1 MKKKDIV
8 LFDRSNK
15 IIEFNGAVI
24 IDLGPVAGEAKAR
37 LYSKSEDDT
46 LGYDTV
52 FSIRSAGK
60 PFDFG
65 FLSLS
70 PEGLVTAAI
79 ENRLEIEGMLVN
91 QGLEDAYK
99 HIRSKGHSRLG
110 VPVCRQS

>member
-1 MKKKDIV
+1 MKKRDTV

-52 FSIRSAGK
+52 FSILNTEK

-70 PEGLVTAAI
+70 AEGFVTTAI
-79 ENRLEIEGMLVN
+79 ENRLEIEGMLISE
-91 QGLEDAYK
+91 GLEDAYK
-99 HIRSKGHSRLG
+99 HIRSRGRKRLG
-110 VPVCRQS
+110 IPVCRRS

>member
-1 MKKKDIV
+1 MKKRDTV

-15 IIEFNGAVI
+15 IIEFNGAAI

-37 LYSKSEDDT
+37 FYSKSEDDT

-52 FSIRSAGK
+52 FSIRSTGK

-70 PEGLVTAAI
+70 SEGFVTAAI

-91 QGLEDAYK
+91 QGLEDAYQ
-99 HIRSKGHSRLG
+99 HIRSKSRSCLGGHA
-110 VPVCRQS
+110 CRQS

>member
-1 MKKKDIV
+1 MKKRDTV

-15 IIEFNGAVI
+15 IIEFNDEVI

-52 FSIRSAGK
+52 FSILNTEK

-70 PEGLVTAAI
+70 PEGFVTVAI
-79 ENRLEIEGMLVN
+79 ENRLEIEGMLISE
-91 QGLEDAYK
+91 GLEDAYK
-99 HIRSKGHSRLG
+99 HIWSRGRNRLG
-110 VPVCRQS
+110 IPACRRS